1 MKNILCIGGAGQLGS
16 KVISIF
22 SKHKVVNVDF
32 REHPSAHQNI
42 LLKQGQQVETN
53 NKLAIDGIKSLGMKF
68 NAILVTAGG
77 WTGGSIKE
85 DNYYDQVKLMS
96 EVCLYPSLLGAHL
109 ATKHLSPGGLVVFTG
124 AAAVYK
130 EPQSDMI
137 GYAIAKSGVH
147 YLGTALAEKA
157 KDFQG
162 NVVTILPE
170 VIDTESNRQAMPTAK
185 FDTWSKP
192 EQIGQLLLSWV

>member
-1 MKNILCIGGAGQLGS
+1 MTIEG
-16 KVISIF
+16 V
-22 SKHKVVNVDF
+22 
-32 REHPSAHQNI
+32 
-42 LLKQGQQVETN
+42 
-53 NKLAIDGIKSLGMKF
+53 KSLGMKF

-85 DNYYDQVKLMS
+85 DNYYDQVKLMN

-109 ATKHLSPGGLVVFTG
+109 ATKYLSPGGLVVFTG

-130 EPQSDMI
+130 EPQSEMI
-137 GYAIAKSGVH
+137 GYALAKSGVH

-157 KDFQG
+157 KNFQG

-170 VIDTESNRQAMPTAK
+170 VIDTETNRKNMPEAK
-185 FDTWSKP
+185 FDSWSKP
-192 EQIGQLLLSWV
+192 EHIGQLLLGWVEGLNVPANGSFVLLKVKNGNLQPEFL